1 MAKILIVE
9 DEISISEMLKT
20 CLEKQGYM
28 VITAENGAKALNWI
42 REVKLDLAIVDLAL
56 PDMNGLDICMAIK
69 DDPRTS
75 CIPIMILT
83 GDLSNEARIKG
94 NLEAK
99 ADLYL
104 NKPIEL
110 ADLRAAVG
118 TLLGKAEKKKL
129 LLRNVY
135 KN

>member
-20 CLEKQGYM
+20 CLERQGYM

-42 REVKLDLAIVDLAL
+42 REVKLDLAIVDLGL
-56 PDMNGLDICMAIK
+56 PDINGLEVCAAIK
-69 DDPRTS
+69 GDPKTS
-75 CIPIMILT
+75 CTPIMILT
-83 GDLSNEARIKG
+83 GNLTNEARIKG

-99 ADLYL
+99 ADLFL

-110 ADLRAAVG
+110 ADLRTAVG
-118 TLLGKAEKKKL
+118 NLIGKAEKKKQ
-129 LLRNVY
+129 LLRTAYRN
-135 KN
+135 

>member
-28 VITAENGAKALNWI
+28 VITAENGAKALNWVK
-42 REVKLDLAIVDLAL
+42 EVKLDLAIVDLGL
-56 PDMNGLDICMAIK
+56 PDINGLEVCAAIK

-83 GDLSNEARIKG
+83 GNLSNEARIKG

-118 TLLGKAEKKKL
+118 TLIGRAEKKKL